1 MSDKI
6 QNYLRRYKDARAN
19 AERWMSTIQ
28 DAYKYAIPQQK
39 LYEDGT
45 SGSKGDKRGSDV
57 YDSTLA
63 FSLNRFVSRLSS
75 GLTPSGTNWL
85 TLVSGPDV
93 PDKEKDDVNR
103 KLEDATNQLFKYINR
118 KSAGF
123 DAAMN
128 ACYKDWS
135 IGTGAM
141 TCNETEDD
149 DNPLHFSCVPI
160 DTISPEY
167 GPYGKIKTV
176 WRKFSDFY
184 ARNIIEQWPRAKI
197 SSETQIKIDDDNN
210 YKMNLIEGTVW
221 DNNKKLYNYIVM
233 SQDGQ
238 EVFLDE
244 DSPSSPWIIFRYAIY
259 RDEVFGRGIV
269 LELMPEVKTLNKMRE
284 DYLKNSELAINPP
297 LLAFGDSIANMHNI
311 RFEPHSIIP
320 VEAMGNG
327 APSIQQLQSAS
338 NYALAQSEMD
348 GIRAFIKSALFA
360 EPLGPI
366 NSPTKTA
373 TEVVERMRE
382 VTDSLEP
389 AASLLQSEFGQPF
402 VERVMYILQKRGLMT
417 AFLDDE
423 GQEALV
429 SLDELGIPIPR
440 TPLIV
445 DDKMASINFESPL
458 TLSQGL
464 NDASQ
469 FERAY
474 VQLSQVVGQEM
485 ASLMLNLDKLPANL
499 ISYHGADPNN
509 FKTSD
514 EIRELLENA
523 AAQMTEQ
530 AAQPQLS
537 QQLLREDVL
546 PTIPGGGI

>member
-28 DAYKYAIPQQK
+28 DAYKYAIPQQN

-45 SGSKGDKRGSDV
+45 SGAKGDKRGSDV
-57 YDSTLA
+57 YDSTLS

-75 GLTPSGTNWL
+75 GLTPAGTNWL

-93 PDKEKDDVNR
+93 PEEEVDDVNR
-103 KLEDATNQLFKYINR
+103 KLEDATNQLFRYINR
-118 KSAGF
+118 SNF
-123 DAAMN
+123 NAAMN
-128 ACYKDWS
+128 TCYKDWA
-135 IGTGAM
+135 IGTAALI
-141 TCNETEDD
+141 CNETEDD

-160 DTISPEY
+160 DTVSPEY
-167 GPYGKIKTV
+167 GPYGQIKTV
-176 WRKFSDFY
+176 WRKFSNFY
-184 ARNIIEQWPRAKI
+184 ARNILEQWPRATI
-197 SSETQIKIDDDNN
+197 SDETQIKIDNDNN
-210 YKMNLIEGTVW
+210 YKINIIEGTVW
-221 DNNKKLYNYIVM
+221 DNDKRSYNYIVM
-233 SQDGQ
+233 SEDGQ
-238 EVFLDE
+238 ETFLDE
-244 DSPSSPWIIFRYAIY
+244 DSPSSPWVIFRYAIY
-259 RDEVFGRGIV
+259 RDEIFGRGIV

-327 APSIQQLQSAS
+327 QPSIQQLQSAS
-338 NYALAQSEMD
+338 NYSLAQSEMD

-382 VTDSLEP
+382 VTESLEP
-389 AASLLQSEFGQPF
+389 AASLLQHEFGQPF

-423 GQEALV
+423 AQDALV
-429 SLDELGIPIPR
+429 TLDEAGLPVPR
-440 TPLIV
+440 TQLVV
-445 DDKMASINFESPL
+445 DDKVASINFESPL

-474 VQLSQVVGQEM
+474 VQLSQIYGQEM
-485 ASLMLNLDKLPANL
+485 ASLMTNVEEVPNK
-499 ISYHGADPNN
+499 IVGYHGADPNL
-509 FKTSD
+509 FKTGD
-514 EIRELLENA
+514 EITELLSQA
-523 AAQMTEQ
+523 AAQAAEE
-530 AAQPQLS
+530 AAQPQLP

-546 PTIPGGGI
+546 PTIPGGPI